1 MTPKDPHPK
10 QNLDEWKSEQKRI
23 QNQTIDEWVSDYE
36 GVEPA
41 GPKTQTVAEAP
52 YKNWMHE
59 TPRTRINSQ
68 PINGLILRYD
78 THRTTKNGAVVL
90 VFFVVATG
98 EEAVLFFNADNRK
111 QRGKEKGE
119 NYKSGHM
126 GQFNPK
132 PRSKFRKFWMSV
144 VGEAPSRWSL
154 AHKFLKPR
162 LKDLFFT
169 GSLVTEYSIS
179 KAGRKPYLK
188 IMGLR
193 EIESFM
199 YKVGTD

>member
-1 MTPKDPHPK
+1 MNPQDN
-10 QNLDEWKSEQKRI
+10 NLKKNPDEWISKQKRI
-23 QNQTIDEWVSDYE
+23 DNQRTDEWLSDYE
-36 GVEPA
+36 RAEPA
-41 GPKTQTVAEAP
+41 EPKGQAIGGAP
-52 YKNWMHE
+52 YKNWVRE
-59 TPRTRINSQ
+59 TPITRIDSQ
-68 PINGLILRYD
+68 EASGPILVYD
-78 THRTTKNGAVVL
+78 THRTTKKGALVL
-90 VFFVVATG
+90 VFIVKATR
-98 EEAVLFFNADNRK
+98 EEAVCFFNVDIRK

-119 NYKSGHM
+119 NYKTGHM